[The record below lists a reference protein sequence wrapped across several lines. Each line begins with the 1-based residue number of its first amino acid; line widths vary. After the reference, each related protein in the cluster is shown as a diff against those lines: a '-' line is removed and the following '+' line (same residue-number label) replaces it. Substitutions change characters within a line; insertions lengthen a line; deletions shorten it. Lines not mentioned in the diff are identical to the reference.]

1 MARPNPIRAIMES
14 ELPTKTY
21 QRQKL
26 YRPRPSE
33 VIYSYNII
41 NKYIFDSQLH
51 RPDIYMKSHLRKI
64 WGCCSWLDR
73 KQYTGS
79 YCYIQLSDKWF
90 CPQWFLN
97 TLAHEMVHQWQ
108 WDIYRWEHENY
119 FDRKMYENSGAH
131 GPSFYVWRDKFA
143 DYGLY
148 LKTAHGQKRW
158 FKHQDFNRC

>member
-26 YRPRPSE
+26 FRPRPSE
-33 VIYSYNII
+33 VVYAYNII
-41 NKYIFDSQLH
+41 NRHIFDSQLN
-51 RPDIYMKSHLRKI
+51 RPDIYVKSHLRKI

-90 CPQWFLN
+90 CPQWFYQV
-97 TLAHEMVHQWQ
+97 LAHEMVHQWQ
-108 WDIYRWEHENY
+108 WDVYRWDHENY
-119 FDRKMYENSGAH
+119 FDRKMYEKSGAH
-131 GPSFYVWRDKFA
+131 GPSFYAWRDRFA
-143 DYGLY
+143 EYGLN
-148 LKTAHGQKRW
+148 LKTSHGQKRW
-158 FKHQDFNRC
+158 FKYQDFAKC